1 MTSLTLR
8 KRVSAMA
15 LGIALAT
22 GSAVTIGMFGFA
34 EPAHAQRGKSPYSKE
49 FSAKYNPLVAAAEA
63 EGADINALKPQIA
76 ELRALAKAPA
86 EILAVGQLYYNAAIR
101 SNDPAMQLT
110 GMELMLAS
118 GQVPPETTPRYNYIA
133 YQLANQ
139 SRDFAKARTYLQ
151 KAGELNYTSETVNAT
166 AIQLLMAELYFSD
179 SMFREGMATLKGAI
193 DGAKSRGEAIDERWY
208 RRGVGLGVTNKVVP
222 EVYTFAAEWV
232 SAFPTEV
239 NWRDSVNLVRNLN
252 RFQSP
257 EILDL
262 MRLSA
267 KVGTLDNVD
276 DVKYYVA
283 AADARRLPLEVKN
296 VIERTFA
303 AMPEARDDI
312 ELTDPLQTANDRL
325 ATDRADLPE
334 LEAEALASVDEP
346 TLVISAGDTFYSY
359 GDYAKA
365 ERLYTKALTMP
376 GAEIEVARTRLGM
389 AQIGQGK
396 YAEARATLA
405 QVEGVRLGIAT
416 MWSAYAAQ
424 QMADGAVA
432 GE

>member
-1 MTSLTLR
+1 MTVFTLR
-8 KRVSAMA
+8 KRVSATA

-22 GSAVTIGMFGFA
+22 GTVLTAGMFGFA
-34 EPAHAQRGKSPYSKE
+34 EAAHAQRGKSPYSKE
-49 FSAKYNPLVAAAEA
+49 FSEKYAPLTAATEA

-76 ELRALAKAPA
+76 ELRAMAKSPA
-86 EILAVGQLYYNAAIR
+86 EILAVGQLYFNSAIR
-101 SNDPAMQLT
+101 INDPAMQLT

-179 SMFREGMATLKGAI
+179 SMFREGMAKLKTAI

-208 RRGVGLGVTNKVVP
+208 RRGVGQGVTNKVVP

-232 SAFPTEV
+232 SEFPTDA
-239 NWRDSVNLVRNLN
+239 NWRDAVNLVRNLN

-267 KVGTLDNVD
+267 KVGTLEEKD
-276 DVKYYVA
+276 DVNYYVET
-283 AADARRLPLEVKN
+283 ADARRLPLEVKN
-296 VIERTFA
+296 LIERTFV
-303 AMPEARDDI
+303 AMPETKDDI
-312 ELTDPLQTANDRL
+312 YLVDQLKIATDRL
-325 ATDRADLPE
+325 ATDRAELPD
-334 LEAEALASVDEP
+334 LEAEAAGTSDD
-346 TLVISAGDTFYSY
+346 TVIVMAAGDTFYSY
-359 GDYAKA
+359 GEYAKA
-365 ERLYTKALTMP
+365 ERFYTKAMTMP
-376 GAEIEVARTRLGM
+376 GVEAEVARTRLGM
-389 AQIGQGK
+389 AQIGMGK
-396 YAEARATLA
+396 YAEAKATLM
-405 QVEGVRLGIAT
+405 QVQGVRAPIAI
-416 MWSAYAAQ
+416 MWSAYAMQ
-424 QMADGAVA
+424 QLADGAVA